1 MTSVESF
8 KLGINFT
15 NKIVFMQFFFYKF
28 ARFFTVHAVGEGM
41 NVIVRRDGGE
51 FHVLGGG
58 AGNETTHYEF
68 ERGCKID
75 PGYHVYQVC
84 VSHCLCHLA
93 FTICRLFL
101 APKLFMMFIVQV
113 WLVNSLWH
121 TVSFDDVVFEL
132 LPQ

>member
-1 MTSVESF
+1 
-8 KLGINFT
+8 
-15 NKIVFMQFFFYKF
+15 
-28 ARFFTVHAVGEGM
+28 VHAGGEGM

-68 ERGCKID
+68 ERECKID

-93 FTICRLFL
+93 CTNCRLFYGPEAL
-101 APKLFMMFIVQV
+101 
-113 WLVNSLWH
+113 LVNSLWH